1 MDKEI
6 LSGQKPQKSGIGIF
20 DRMEMKAVTAALV
33 GTFFGLGFNA
43 AWWLA
48 LIAAVGTF
56 VLLSYRVGTT
66 QEYLVGL
73 AIAVFFTFGMKLPA
87 LAVLPPTVLTVML
100 LFHNENQSVH
110 TIVASLLCILAG
122 LLIGFIVLLLI
133 NPAGAGESILNVIKN
148 FFTWNREASQMKQ
161 LGNTLAKTMPLILCS
176 LSILFSYKVGLFNI
190 GTAGQYVAGACASL
204 YAALAWGW
212 GWLPCMIF
220 AMVAGALLGSIT
232 GVLKAYCNVNE
243 VISGI
248 MLNWIALYTS
258 NTILTNVKESTSPYT
273 VYLDK
278 ANPGALLP
286 TLGLDQLFNNNS
298 NVTIAVP
305 LTIIIAVVVWIIL
318 SKTKL
323 GYELRAT
330 GNNKNAAK
338 YAGMAQNRNIIMTLA
353 ISGALPGLGASF
365 LYQSGY
371 MRWECTQS
379 SVPAMGFNGIAAA
392 FLGGLHPLGAIFS
405 SFFIQHITDGGQY
418 VNTNFY
424 SSQISDVISSVIIYL
439 CGFVLFIKLV
449 LKKILSKKDE
459 KKGAKQ

>member
-1 MDKEI
+1 MKKI
-6 LSGQKPQKSGIGIF
+6 LKNEGVQAF
-20 DRMEMKAVTAALV
+20 
-33 GTFFGLGFNA
+33 
-43 AWWLA
+43 
-48 LIAAVGTF
+48 IA
-56 VLLSYRVGTT
+56 S
-66 QEYLVGL
+66 
-73 AIAVFFTFGMKLPA
+73 I
-87 LAVLPPTVLTVML
+87 
-100 LFHNENQSVH
+100 
-110 TIVASLLCILAG
+110 ICILLG
-122 LLIGFIVLLLI
+122 LLIGYIVLLFI
-133 NPAGAGESILNVIKN
+133 NPSGAGESIVNVIKN
-148 FFTWNREASQMKQ
+148 FFTWSRPQSQIKQ

-190 GTAGQYVAGACASL
+190 GCAGQYVAGACASL
-204 YAALAWGW
+204 YAGLAWGW

-220 AMVAGALLGSIT
+220 AIVAGALLGGIT
-232 GVLKAYCNVNE
+232 GLLKAYCNVNE

-258 NTILTNVKESTSPYT
+258 NTLLTNVKETASPYT
-273 VYLDK
+273 LYLDK
-278 ANPGALLP
+278 TNPNAILP
-286 TLGLDQLFNNNS
+286 TLGLDKLFNNNA

-305 LTIIIAVVVWIIL
+305 LTIIAAIVIWLIL

-323 GYELRAT
+323 GYELKAT

-353 ISGALPGLGASF
+353 ISGALAGLGASL
-365 LYQSGY
+365 LYQTGY

-392 FLGGLHPLGAIFS
+392 FLGGLHPIGAIFS

-439 CGFVLFIKLV
+439 CSFVLFIKLTM
-449 LKKILSKKDE
+449 KKMLAKSDE
-459 KKGAKQ
+459 KKGAK